1 MKENS
6 KLQGSHQEKV
16 RMKKKLN
23 LYFVVGNNN
32 NNNNFIL
39 CTKIQNLNSL
49 PRNLQ
54 RTLLKATLE
63 DPLSRL
69 LSYSTALLRAER
81 KNCFVFLV

>member
-1 MKENS
+1 MKEKS

-16 RMKKKLN
+16 RMKKIIIN
-23 LYFVVGNNN
+23 LCFVVGNNN
-32 NNNNFIL
+32 INFIL

-69 LSYSTALLRAER
+69 VSYSTALLRAER

>member
-23 LYFVVGNNN
+23 LYFVVGNN

-69 LSYSTALLRAER
+69 LSHSTALLRAER

>member
-1 MKENS
+1 MKEKG

-49 PRNLQ
+49 LRNLL

-63 DPLSRL
+63 DPLYRVI
-69 LSYSTALLRAER
+69 SYSTALLRAER

>member
-1 MKENS
+1 MKEKS

-16 RMKKKLN
+16 RMKKIIIN
-23 LYFVVGNNN
+23 LCFVVGN

-49 PRNLQ
+49 PRNLR

-63 DPLSRL
+63 DRYIRWYLIPQL
-69 LSYSTALLRAER
+69 YSEPRER
-81 KNCFVFLV
+81 IVLYF

>member
-1 MKENS
+1 MKEKS

-16 RMKKKLN
+16 RMKKILN
-23 LYFVVGNNN
+23 LYFVVG

-49 PRNLQ
+49 LRNLR

-63 DPLSRL
+63 DPLYRVV
-69 LSYSTALLRAER
+69 SYSKALLRAER
-81 KNCFVFLV
+81 KNCCVFLV

>member
-32 NNNNFIL
+32 NNNFIL

-49 PRNLQ
+49 PRNLR

-69 LSYSTALLRAER
+69 VSYSTALLLAER

>member
-32 NNNNFIL
+32 NNNFIL
-39 CTKIQNLNSL
+39 CAKIQNLNSL

-69 LSYSTALLRAER
+69 VSYSTALLRAER

>member
-32 NNNNFIL
+32 NNNFIL

-49 PRNLQ
+49 PRNLR

-63 DPLSRL
+63 DPLYL
-69 LSYSTALLRAER
+69 GWYLIPQLYSEPRER
-81 KNCFVFLV
+81 IVLYF

>member
-32 NNNNFIL
+32 NNNFIL

-49 PRNLQ
+49 PRNLR
-54 RTLLKATLE
+54 RTL
-63 DPLSRL
+63 
-69 LSYSTALLRAER
+69 
-81 KNCFVFLV
+81 

>member
-32 NNNNFIL
+32 NNNFIL

-49 PRNLQ
+49 PRNLR

-63 DPLSRL
+63 DPLSR
-69 LSYSTALLRAER
+69 
-81 KNCFVFLV
+81 